1 MNDSS
6 SGPPAMRSDARRN
19 YERLLRI
26 AEDAFAKQGV
36 NASLT
41 EIAKR
46 ADVGI
51 GTLYRHFPTREA
63 LLEAV
68 LRDRFDTLSSQGR
81 EMGETYAPEDALL
94 NWLRLVIA
102 ELSRFRGL
110 AVSITACLDGMSPE
124 LAAACGG
131 LRKTAEDLLTRAR
144 LDEAVRD
151 EVTVSDVLRFVNAIA
166 LVTEQS
172 PQPAGEADRMLALL
186 MNGFRRP
193 D

>member
-1 MNDSS
+1 
-6 SGPPAMRSDARRN
+6 MRSDARRN

-26 AEDAFAKQGV
+26 AEDAFATQGV

-68 LRDRFDTLSSQGR
+68 LRDRFDKLSSQGR
-81 EMGETYAPEDALL
+81 EMLEARASEAALL
-94 NWLRLVIA
+94 DWLRLVVA
-102 ELSRFRGL
+102 ELSQFRGL
-110 AVSITACLDGMSPE
+110 AVSITASLDGMSPE
-124 LAAACGG
+124 LAAACSG
-131 LRKTAEDLLTRAR
+131 LRETADDLLTHAR
-144 LDEAVRD
+144 ETGTVRD
-151 EVTVSDVLRFVNAIA
+151 NVVVSDLLRFANAIA
-166 LVTEQS
+166 LVTERS
-172 PQPAGEADRMLALL
+172 PQAADEADRMLALL
-186 MNGFRRP
+186 MSGLRRP